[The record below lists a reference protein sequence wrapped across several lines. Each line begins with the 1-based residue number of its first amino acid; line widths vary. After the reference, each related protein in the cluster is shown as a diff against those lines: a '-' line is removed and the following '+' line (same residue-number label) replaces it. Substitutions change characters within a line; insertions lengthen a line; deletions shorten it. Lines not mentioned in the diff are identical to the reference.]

1 MPWPTSD
8 SAGGDAPVA
17 GGSAAVWARLETLAG
32 EDRDAVLVP
41 WQTCEFVTA
50 AGRAWAKLPEVDR
63 ERSGWGRRLAVGGSV
78 QLTLSLQVVPGWDA
92 AQPAPGVAAGN
103 RELFPSCVFTVAA
116 GSAGCRM
123 AAHFWEV
130 LCREH
135 GLDGGTGEAIHG
147 EPTGNWRGF
156 FRSEAQASGLRWV
169 PHGLFADLDDGV
181 IGNLASRPLL
191 AQRGLLSGGLGKD
204 YSYRDATGP
213 AGEALCA
220 RALAF
225 LDGHSSEAG
234 SPSVILL
241 FASLEGSAGCGL
253 GGLMLARLRARF
265 PAVPV
270 VVVGVLPHAKPTAEV
285 AVAWHAAMALQQ
297 IRQHA
302 AAALLFSN
310 DSLIRRARS
319 MWDCGGLEGY
329 AAANLLIA
337 EALAAVTAPL
347 RFGGAD
353 AAAID
358 PTVLLEALGTG
369 RGGWPSLVTAHCW
382 PLARLSFLRGQ
393 SPLLAHVM
401 ASAAKFAGRQKC
413 FAPKSSVLG
422 IFLRARW
429 LQESGAVRRKVVS
442 VSGRLAPGSFESLT
456 ILMESPEIGDSLARI
471 AQRARGHLRRF
482 PQAVAEAGLERG
494 QLSEAILAIEARGEP
509 VRRGEASG
517 DIVSEGDGGNADGA
531 AGMLPDFGW
540 D

>member
-1 MPWPTSD
+1 M
-8 SAGGDAPVA
+8 
-17 GGSAAVWARLETLAG
+17 WARLETLAG

-147 EPTGNWRGF
+147 EPSGNWRGF
-156 FRSEAQASGLRWV
+156 FRSEAQASGPRWV

-191 AQRGLLSGGLGKD
+191 ARRGLLSGGLGKD
-204 YSYRDATGP
+204 YSYREATGP

-319 MWDCGGLEGY
+319 MWDCGGREGY
-329 AAANLLIA
+329 AAANLLIS

-353 AAAID
+353 AAAVD

-429 LQESGAVRRKVVS
+429 LQESGAVRRKALA

-517 DIVSEGDGGNADGA
+517 DRVSEGDGDDDGGDA
-531 AGMLPDFGW
+531 AGMMPGFGW